1 MPTLYT
7 GTTESGK
14 TTLARYISR
23 MIDGEKFD
31 VIVRDPVEFTATK
44 GGGWNENATIYN
56 DDDEFFARIERNI
69 AENRPAYIYIDEAAD
84 LFSLSTPE
92 NFWLATRGRHYG
104 LDVSF
109 ITQRPKL
116 IAPSV
121 RAQCNKI
128 YMFRLARQDARE
140 VLADCGH
147 DVDLMDSPL
156 DRGDFLA
163 LETATSKF
171 TRSNVFK
178 ILDNGKKA
186 V

>member
-1 MPTLYT
+1 MPTLFT

-14 TTLARYISR
+14 TTLARHISR
-23 MIDGEKFD
+23 KIDGDKFAI
-31 VIVRDPVEFTATK
+31 IVRDPVEFTATL
-44 GGGWNENATIYN
+44 GGGWNEKARIYN
-56 DDDEFFARIERNI
+56 DDDEFFAAIERLI
-69 AENRPAYIYIDEAAD
+69 ADNKPGYIFIDESAD
-84 LFSLSTPE
+84 LFSLSNPE

-104 LDVSF
+104 LDISF

-128 YMFRLARQDARE
+128 FMFRLARQDARE

-147 DVDLMDSPL
+147 DIEILDTPL

-171 TRSNVFK
+171 ARGNVFK
-178 ILDNGKKA
+178 ILDKTKSK
-186 V
+186 